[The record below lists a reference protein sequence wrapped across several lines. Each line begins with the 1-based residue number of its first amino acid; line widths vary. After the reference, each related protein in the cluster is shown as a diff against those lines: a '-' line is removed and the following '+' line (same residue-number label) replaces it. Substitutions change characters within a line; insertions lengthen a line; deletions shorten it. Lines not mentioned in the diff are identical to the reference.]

1 MPRFWLPILLP
12 NQITLTALL
21 MRRGTLQ
28 CHCQYLICALQTSEL
43 RVLIL
48 MPPKQKNI
56 YDVTIAFRI
65 CAKNDPKYQK
75 KNFVKKTSVIL
86 KYYPSNVKKW
96 GLKIPSLPV
105 ANVNLDQLC
114 VPLTVAPLETT
125 INYSFEINYV
135 YWTLWPRIILFQIF
149 LG

>member
-1 MPRFWLPILLP
+1 MILS
-12 NQITLTALL
+12 TKK
-21 MRRGTLQ
+21 
-28 CHCQYLICALQTSEL
+28 
-43 RVLIL
+43 IL
-48 MPPKQKNI
+48 CK
-56 YDVTIAFRI
+56 
-65 CAKNDPKYQK
+65 
-75 KNFVKKTSVIL
+75 KKTSVIL

-135 YWTLWPRIILFQIF
+135 Y
-149 LG
+149 